1 MHPYL
6 SKAMAEAR
14 QDDLLRQAEHHR
26 LVRAARSGR
35 QSWLSRRIDALR
47 ARRFRRSTVGGL
59 QPAALGGFNH
69 PEVAVGVGE
78 SGDVGPGFADRRSDQ
93 LGTGSHRLGG

>member
-1 MHPYL
+1 MSLLSVTEELIMHPYL
-6 SKAMAEAR
+6 GKAMAEAR

-47 ARRFRRSTVGGL
+47 TRRFRRSAVGGL
-59 QPAALGGFNH
+59 QPADPRGR
-69 PEVAVGVGE
+69 PV
-78 SGDVGPGFADRRSDQ
+78 
-93 LGTGSHRLGG
+93 